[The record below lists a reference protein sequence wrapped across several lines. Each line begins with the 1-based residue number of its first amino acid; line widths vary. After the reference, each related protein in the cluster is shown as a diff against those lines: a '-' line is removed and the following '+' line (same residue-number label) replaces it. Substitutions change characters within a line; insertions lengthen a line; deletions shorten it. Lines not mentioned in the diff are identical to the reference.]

1 MVGVDEN
8 DGVMALEDQLER
20 LEVFVQDFDLDPVV
34 LVEDCG
40 FVEVGRVDYH
50 EHLLF
55 VLRLFPED
63 F

>member
-8 DGVMALEDQLER
+8 HGVVALEDQLER
-20 LEVFVQDFDLDPVV
+20 LEVFVQNLDLDPAV

-40 FVEVGRVDYH
+40 FVEVGWVDFH

-55 VLRLFPED
+55 VFRLFPED

>member
-1 MVGVDEN
+1 LVSVDEN
-8 DGVMALEDQLER
+8 NGIVALEDQLER
-20 LEVFVQDFDLDPVV
+20 LEVFVQNLYLDPAV

-40 FVEVGRVDYH
+40 FVEVGRVDFH